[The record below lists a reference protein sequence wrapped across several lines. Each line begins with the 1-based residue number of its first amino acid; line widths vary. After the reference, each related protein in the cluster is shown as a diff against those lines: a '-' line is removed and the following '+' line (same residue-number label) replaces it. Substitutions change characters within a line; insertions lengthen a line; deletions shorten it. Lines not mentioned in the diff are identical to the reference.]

1 MEQISNEEIMKIT
14 VDIKEIELLNQI
26 ITELKKEN
34 QDLQNQLKI
43 VDPQEMR
50 EQAMTL
56 AQNIFISSFEKICEK
71 LGFIC
76 STNMFDIDFKQL
88 ESRLGK
94 KWWESEKLD
103 IKVGATLTTE
113 FKNAFIR
120 MGVNLSENE

>member
-103 IKVGATLTTE
+103 IKVGATLTTD